1 MRAARISY
9 TACVTGI
16 SRLSSIALAV
26 MHFAVLTGCSLL
38 PGHDPTASVEIA
50 LPRDPSAPDPNA
62 PRFAPLRTR
71 HFAAVAPN
79 AEVLGATQV
88 LFARHE
94 NTFSELARQHNLG
107 YQELRDANPAVD
119 PWLPGAGSPVYLPT
133 MSVMPDAPR
142 EGVVINLPSMRLLY
156 GTRDGTG
163 ADVPLTLSSYPI
175 GIGREGWAT
184 PLAATKVIQKVV
196 DPAWYPPASIR
207 AEHAELGD
215 PLPGVVPAGPD
226 NPLGRHML
234 QLALPGYLIHG
245 TNKPSGVGMRV
256 SHGCIRMYPED
267 IETLFERVPRQ
278 TPVTIVNQPA
288 LAGWRDGELYL
299 EVHAP
304 LAEDE
309 RDLAREAE
317 RVITKALARA
327 GRETA
332 KIDHAVV
339 ARVVAERRGI
349 PFPILAQNLKLEAY
363 LARSRIVENVA
374 TATVTASR

>member
-1 MRAARISY
+1 
-9 TACVTGI
+9 
-16 SRLSSIALAV
+16 
-26 MHFAVLTGCSLL
+26 MHLAVLTACSLL
-38 PGHDPTASVEIA
+38 PGHEPTASVDIS
-50 LPRDPSAPDPNA
+50 LPRDASAPDPAA
-62 PRFAPLRTR
+62 PRLAALSTR
-71 HFAAVAPN
+71 YFAAVAPG

-88 LFARHE
+88 LFAHHE

-107 YQELRDANPAVD
+107 YQELRDANPTVD
-119 PWLPGAGSPVYLPT
+119 PWLPGAGSPVFLPT
-133 MSVMPDAPR
+133 MNVIPDAPR
-142 EGVVINLPSMRLLY
+142 DGIVINLPSMRLLY
-156 GTRDGTG
+156 STREGDGT
-163 ADVPLTLSSYPI
+163 DDPLTVSSYPI

-184 PLAATKVIQKVV
+184 PLGATKVIQKVV

-207 AEHAELGD
+207 AEHVELGD
-215 PLPGVVPAGPD
+215 PLPRVVPPGPD

-234 QLALPGYLIHG
+234 QLGLPGYLIHG
-245 TNKPSGVGMRV
+245 TNKPAGVGLRV
-256 SHGCIRMYPED
+256 SHGCIRMYPEN

-304 LAEDE
+304 LAEDA
-309 RDLAREAE
+309 RDLAAEAQ
-317 RVITKALARA
+317 RVITAALARA

-332 KIDHAVV
+332 KIDRAVV

-349 PFPILAQNLKLEAY
+349 PFPILAQNLQLEAY
-363 LARSRIVENVA
+363 LASSRIVENVA

>member
-1 MRAARISY
+1 MS
-9 TACVTGI
+9 
-16 SRLSSIALAV
+16 LAV
-26 MHFAVLTGCSLL
+26 LSACSLL
-38 PGHDPTASVEIA
+38 PGYERTASVEIP

-62 PRFAPLRTR
+62 PRLAPLGTR
-71 HFAAVAPN
+71 YFTAVAPD

-94 NTFSELARQHNLG
+94 NTFSELARRHNLG

-119 PWLPGAGSPVYLPT
+119 PWLPGAGSPVFLPT
-133 MSVMPDAPR
+133 MIVMPDAPR
-142 EGVVINLPSMRLLY
+142 DGIVINLPSMRLLY
-156 GTRDGTG
+156 GTREQPGSDL
-163 ADVPLTLSSYPI
+163 PLTVSSYPI

-184 PLAATKVIQKVV
+184 PLGATKVIQKVV

-207 AEHAELGD
+207 AEHEELGD
-215 PLPGVVPAGPD
+215 PLPRVVPAGPD

-245 TNKPSGVGMRV
+245 TNKPAGVGLRV
-256 SHGCIRMYPED
+256 SHGCIRMYPEN

-309 RDLAREAE
+309 RDLAAEAG
-317 RVITKALARA
+317 RAITKALARG

-332 KIDHAVV
+332 KIDRAVV
-339 ARVVAERRGI
+339 ARIVAERRGI
-349 PFPILAQNLKLEAY
+349 PFPILAQNLKLETY

-374 TATVTASR
+374 AATVTASR

>member
-1 MRAARISY
+1 VI
-9 TACVTGI
+9 GI
-16 SRLSSIALAV
+16 SRLSRIVLAAV
-26 MHFAVLTGCSLL
+26 HLAVLTGCSLL
-38 PGHDPTASVEIA
+38 PGYGPSTSVEIA
-50 LPRDPSAPDPNA
+50 LPRDPSAPDPDA
-62 PRFAPLRTR
+62 PRLAPLGTR
-71 HFAAVAPN
+71 YFAAVAPT
-79 AEVLGATQV
+79 AEVLGTTQV

-94 NTFSELARQHNLG
+94 NTFSELARRHNLG

-119 PWLPGAGSPVYLPT
+119 PWLPGAGSPVFLPT

-142 EGVVINLPSMRLLY
+142 DGIVINLPSMRLLY
-156 GTRDGTG
+156 GTREGTG
-163 ADVPLTLSSYPI
+163 PDVPLTVSSYPI

-184 PLAATKVIQKVV
+184 PLGATKVIQKVV
-196 DPAWYPPASIR
+196 DPAWYPPKSIR

-215 PLPGVVPAGPD
+215 PLPSVVPAGPD

-245 TNKPSGVGMRV
+245 TNKPAGVGLRV

-278 TPVTIVNQPA
+278 TPVRIVNQPA

-309 RDLAREAE
+309 RDLADEAE
-317 RVITKALARA
+317 RVIAAALARA

-332 KIDHAVV
+332 KIDPAVV
-339 ARVVAERRGI
+339 TRVVTERRGI
-349 PFPILAQNLKLEAY
+349 PFPILAQNLQLEAY
-363 LARSRIVENVA
+363 LARSRIVQNVD